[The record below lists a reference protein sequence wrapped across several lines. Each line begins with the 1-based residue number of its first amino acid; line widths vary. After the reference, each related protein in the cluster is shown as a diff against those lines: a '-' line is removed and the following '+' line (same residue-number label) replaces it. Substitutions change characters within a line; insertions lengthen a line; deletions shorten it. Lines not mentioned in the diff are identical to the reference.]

1 MRRVTFKAERSVS
14 VRLFCD
20 GHVLGWCMKFFF
32 FAGLKFLNEMNS
44 VSLPEFEIVFRSKI
58 RQNLA
63 K

>member
-32 FAGLKFLNEMNS
+32 AALNFLNEMNS
-44 VSLPEFEIVFRSKI
+44 VSLPEFEIVFQSKI